1 MPRGPQGALQG
12 IIRLLTQCSLSPYGH
27 IGDAVALL
35 HMRARPNLMTQ
46 TLDDMGGLVA
56 SRLHDRMQ
64 AYAGVCVCATL
75 RDMGGL
81 VASRLHDRMQACAG
95 MQACACDGLSGDPGG
110 MVLMSF

>member
-1 MPRGPQGALQG
+1 M
-12 IIRLLTQCSLSPYGH
+12 
-27 IGDAVALL
+27 GDAASEALL

-64 AYAGVCVCATL
+64 AYAGVCATL

-95 MQACACDGLSGDPGG
+95 VCVCVCVRVYATGENQ
-110 MVLMSF
+110 

>member
-1 MPRGPQGALQG
+1 MGTAITMPSGR
-12 IIRLLTQCSLSPYGH
+12 SVE
-27 IGDAVALL
+27 AVSKALL
-35 HMRARPNLMTQ
+35 HTRARPNLMTQ

-64 AYAGVCVCATL
+64 AYAGVCATL

-95 MQACACDGLSGDPGG
+95 VCVCVCVCVRVYATGENQ
-110 MVLMSF
+110 

>member
-1 MPRGPQGALQG
+1 MGTAITMPSGR
-12 IIRLLTQCSLSPYGH
+12 IVE
-27 IGDAVALL
+27 AVSQSLL

-46 TLDDMGGLVA
+46 TLD
-56 SRLHDRMQ
+56 
-64 AYAGVCVCATL
+64 
-75 RDMGGL
+75 DMGGL

>member
-1 MPRGPQGALQG
+1 
-12 IIRLLTQCSLSPYGH
+12 
-27 IGDAVALL
+27 
-35 HMRARPNLMTQ
+35 MRARPNLMTQ

-64 AYAGVCVCATL
+64 AYAGVCATL